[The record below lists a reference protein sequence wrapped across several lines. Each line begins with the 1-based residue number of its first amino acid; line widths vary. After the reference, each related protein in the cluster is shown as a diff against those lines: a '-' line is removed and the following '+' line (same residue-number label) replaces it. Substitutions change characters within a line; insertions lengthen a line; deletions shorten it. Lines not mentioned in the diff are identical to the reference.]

1 MQKLDIIACL
11 HSLQVIRMTCYFR
24 HMKLIF
30 EQIGV
35 EITPENKRDIDKK
48 IHALLGTEYKNCSS
62 TWKAVKARLTENE
75 EKFLA
80 DLDKALA

>member
-1 MQKLDIIACL
+1 MQKLDIIDSYLTVQAIL
-11 HSLQVIRMTCYFR
+11 MTCYFR

-30 EQIGV
+30 EQIGI

-62 TWKAVKARLTENE
+62 TWKAVKARLTDNE
-75 EKFLA
+75 EKFIA

>member
-1 MQKLDIIACL
+1 
-11 HSLQVIRMTCYFR
+11 
-24 HMKLIF
+24 MKLIF

-35 EITPENKRDIDKK
+35 DVTPENKRDIDKK

-62 TWKAVKARLTENE
+62 TWKAVKAQLTDNE
-75 EKFLA
+75 ENFLA

>member
-1 MQKLDIIACL
+1 
-11 HSLQVIRMTCYFR
+11 
-24 HMKLIF
+24 MKLIF

-35 EITPENKRDIDKK
+35 EITPENKQDVDRK
-48 IHALLGTEYKNCSS
+48 IHSLLGIEYKNCPT
-62 TWKAVKARLTENE
+62 TWKVIKARLADNE